1 MRVLAVDIIIRNNEK
16 DIITLVGADGLDTNS
31 IMQFE
36 ICVPY
41 ETLAKELKTYI
52 DLGKYEKIIIS
63 NQGINVSLST
73 KLEQILKENE
83 IVIEGYRT
91 PLDRQESIL
100 NLFDTEILDQLDIK
114 LKLSTHYKNEKSYIA
129 LDDGYYWNKRKTLG
143 IIRSL
148 KLINDFYINNK

>member
-52 DLGKYEKIIIS
+52 DLGEYEKIIIS